1 MRAVRVRVRA
11 RVRVRVRV
19 RARVRVRVRVRA
31 RVRVRVRVPVD
42 DEHLETVH
50 GDGVGRADRHRVE
63 DAEATATR
71 DLVEAVDARVVPRRA
86 HLVRVRFGFGS
97 VRVSVSISVSEC

>member
-1 MRAVRVRVRA
+1 M
-11 RVRVRVRV
+11 
-19 RARVRVRVRVRA
+19 
-31 RVRVRVRVPVD
+31 
-42 DEHLETVH
+42 
-50 GDGVGRADRHRVE
+50 GRADRDRVE

-97 VRVSVSISVSEC
+97 VSVSVSVSVSEC